1 MPAEAVTQ
9 HAVPGLV
16 VDLAGV
22 GRAGVVAEHHAQIG
36 AQRGVVG
43 QRLDRQQAE
52 EMLAVHV
59 IQLAVVVAA
68 GEVLVE
74 GVFGPGEGQVIGLG
88 GTGETAVLVVQLQV
102 LGVGRSAVDDLVQA
116 PADQRQAFDILGS
129 GGAAFEHLRQR
140 AAVAGLDHRHL
151 RDVRAI
157 AQLGLGDLRLGGQ
170 AQAAE
175 LVRGAAIVLHR
186 QEVSAGA
193 TTAGVQLDA
202 EHAQRIQADAD
213 GAFGEAGLHVEDET
227 LGPLFALGLGG
238 AFAEIA
244 VQVDVVGLQSCTAV
258 FDERGLGERRQ
269 RGGGNGESE
278 TSRSG

>member
-1 MPAEAVTQ
+1 M
-9 HAVPGLV
+9 
-16 VDLAGV
+16 
-22 GRAGVVAEHHAQIG
+22 
-36 AQRGVVG
+36 
-43 QRLDRQQAE
+43 
-52 EMLAVHV
+52 
-59 IQLAVVVAA
+59 
-68 GEVLVE
+68 
-74 GVFGPGEGQVIGLG
+74 
-88 GTGETAVLVVQLQV
+88 
-102 LGVGRSAVDDLVQA
+102 
-116 PADQRQAFDILGS
+116 
-129 GGAAFEHLRQR
+129 
-140 AAVAGLDHRHL
+140 
-151 RDVRAI
+151 RAI

-186 QEVSAGA
+186 QEVGAGA